1 MKIMKDPKVI
11 KAEFKERLYRRRFI
25 LPNAVTVGALFCG
38 FLACVYGAT
47 GQFQKAAIAIGIA
60 IILDG
65 LDGRVARRLN
75 ATSKFGLEFDS
86 LSDVISFGVA
96 PAVVAYFWC
105 FRPLADQ
112 FGVFLSF
119 LYVLAAAGRL
129 ARFNISAGELKSF
142 NGLPTPGAAGALAG
156 LVNFWP
162 NSLEPS
168 LFTTS
173 LFSAFLL
180 GLSFLMISNV
190 QFFSIKL
197 IRVSAFTLKT
207 QLAIG
212 ALIGL
217 IWYDHEVGLMVLG
230 FGYVASGLWG
240 TITRYKKDPVGESLS
255 PAGISDNDTNDTN
268 VAKPL

>member
-1 MKIMKDPKVI
+1 MKSPKLI
-11 KAEFKERLYRRRFI
+11 QAEFKDRLYRRRFI

-38 FLACVYGAT
+38 FLACIYGAT
-47 GQFQKAAIAIGIA
+47 GQFQKAAIAIGIS

-96 PAVVAYFWC
+96 PGIIAYFWC
-105 FRPLADQ
+105 FRSLADQ

-129 ARFNISAGELKSF
+129 ARFNINADEKKSF
-142 NGLPTPGAAGALAG
+142 NGLPTPGAAGVVASLA
-156 LVNFWP
+156 NFWP
-162 NSLEPS
+162 TVLPPS
-168 LFTTS
+168 LLLTS
-173 LFSAFLL
+173 LFAFCLL
-180 GLSFLMISNV
+180 GLAFLMVSNV

-197 IRVSAFTLKT
+197 IRVSSFSLRTLI
-207 QLAIG
+207 AIG

-217 IWYDHEVGLMVLG
+217 TWYNHQIGLMVLA
-230 FGYVASGLWG
+230 FGYVLSGPIG
-240 TITRYKKDPVGESLS
+240 IVTKYKKGKEALIFSQ
-255 PAGISDNDTNDTN
+255 SDDSGK
-268 VAKPL
+268 VA

>member
-1 MKIMKDPKVI
+1 MNIMRSPKII
-11 KAEFKERLYRRRFI
+11 RAEFKERLYRRRFI

-38 FLACVYGAT
+38 FLACIYGAT

-96 PAVVAYFWC
+96 PGVVAYFWC
-105 FRPLADQ
+105 FRSLADQ

-119 LYVLAAAGRL
+119 LFVLAAAGRL
-129 ARFNISAGELKSF
+129 ARFNISASELKSF
-142 NGLPTPGAAGALAG
+142 NGLPTPGAAGAIAA

-162 NSLEPS
+162 IALPPS
-168 LFTTS
+168 YLTTT
-173 LFSAFLL
+173 LFSILVV
-180 GLSFLMISNV
+180 GLSFLMISNI

-197 IRVSAFTLKT
+197 IRVSAFTLRT

-212 ALIGL
+212 SLIGL
-217 IWYDHEVGLMVLG
+217 TWYDPPIGLMVLA
-230 FGYVASGLWG
+230 FGYVGSGFWS
-240 TITRYKKDPVGESLS
+240 IYKKSKKQDETGSEPFLQSG
-255 PAGISDNDTNDTN
+255 SDGNSGSDSR
-268 VAKPL
+268 VA

>member
-1 MKIMKDPKVI
+1 MKSPKI
-11 KAEFKERLYRRRFI
+11 IQAEFKERLYRRRFI

-38 FLACVYGAT
+38 FLACIYGAT
-47 GQFQKAAIAIGIA
+47 GQFQKAAIAIGIS

-96 PAVVAYFWC
+96 PAVLAYFWC
-105 FRPLADQ
+105 FRSLADQ

-129 ARFNISAGELKSF
+129 ARFNINADELKSF
-142 NGLPTPGAAGALAG
+142 NGLPTPGAAGVVAS

-162 NSLEPS
+162 TVLPSS
-168 LFTTS
+168 LFLTT
-173 LFSAFLL
+173 AFALGLL
-180 GLSFLMISNV
+180 GLAFLMVSNV

-197 IRVSAFTLKT
+197 IRVSTFTLRT
-207 QLAIG
+207 LIAVG

-217 IWYDHEVGLMVLG
+217 TWYDHQVGLMVLAFAYVLSG
-230 FGYVASGLWG
+230 PFGL
-240 TITRYKKDPVGESLS
+240 ITKYKKGKQATVFAQSEDSEK
-255 PAGISDNDTNDTN
+255 
-268 VAKPL
+268 VA

>member
-1 MKIMKDPKVI
+1 MKPATLMQS
-11 KAEFKERLYRRRFI
+11 EFKERLYRRRFI

-38 FLACVYGAT
+38 FLACIYGAT
-47 GQFQKAAIAIGIA
+47 GQFQKAAIAIAIA
-60 IILDG
+60 IVLDG

-96 PAVVAYFWC
+96 PAILAYFWC

-129 ARFNISAGELKSF
+129 ARFNINSDESKSF
-142 NGLPTPGAAGALAG
+142 NGLPTPGAAGAVAALANFHPEALPASYMVTSIFG
-156 LVNFWP
+156 LGLL
-162 NSLEPS
+162 SL
-168 LFTTS
+168 
-173 LFSAFLL
+173 AFL
-180 GLSFLMISNV
+180 MVSNI

-197 IRVSAFTLKT
+197 IRVSNFTLRT
-207 QLAIG
+207 LIAVG

-217 IWYDHEVGLMVLG
+217 TWYDHQIGLLVLAL
-230 FGYVASGLWG
+230 GYVSSGPLG
-240 TITRYKKDPVGESLS
+240 LIKKLKKGKDAPIFSE
-255 PAGISDNDTNDTN
+255 PDTSEK
-268 VAKPL
+268 VA

>member
-1 MKIMKDPKVI
+1 MKIMRSPKI
-11 KAEFKERLYRRRFI
+11 IRAEFKERLYRRRFI

-38 FLACVYGAT
+38 FLACIYGAT

-105 FRPLADQ
+105 FRSLADQ
-112 FGVFLSF
+112 FGVFLCF

-129 ARFNISAGELKSF
+129 ARFNITASELKSF

-162 NSLEPS
+162 TALPPS
-168 LFTTS
+168 FVTTTI
-173 LFSAFLL
+173 FSILL
-180 GLSFLMISNV
+180 VGLSFLMVSNV

-197 IRVSAFTLKT
+197 IRVSAFTLRT

-212 ALIGL
+212 SLIGL
-217 IWYDHEVGLMVLG
+217 LWYDHQIGLMVLG
-230 FGYVASGLWG
+230 FGYVASGFWG
-240 TITRYKKDPVGESLS
+240 VVNKYKKQQREGATS
-255 PAGISDNDTNDTN
+255 PQAGSGGDSDSR
-268 VAKPL
+268 VA